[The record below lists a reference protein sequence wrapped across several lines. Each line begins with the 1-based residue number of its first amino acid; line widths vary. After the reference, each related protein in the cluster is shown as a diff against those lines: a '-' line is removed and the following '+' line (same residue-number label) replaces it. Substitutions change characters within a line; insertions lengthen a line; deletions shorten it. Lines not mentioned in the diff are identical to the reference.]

1 VKDDVC
7 MAAVTGYKG
16 TVLGSEGTE
25 AEVLEVPLQVHDV
38 VPETWGTEDHQRR
51 VWAGD
56 DDGDDDDD
64 VLLSNSSCVVI
75 VMSCSMEDALVS
87 VA

>member
-1 VKDDVC
+1 MDGVKDDVC

-38 VPETWGTEDHQRR
+38 VPETWGTQDHQRR

-56 DDGDDDDD
+56 DDD
-64 VLLSNSSCVVI
+64 VLLSNSFCVVI
-75 VMSCSMEDALVS
+75 VMSCSMEDAVVS

>member
-1 VKDDVC
+1 MDGVKDDVC

-38 VPETWGTEDHQRR
+38 VPET
-51 VWAGD
+51 
-56 DDGDDDDD
+56 
-64 VLLSNSSCVVI
+64 
-75 VMSCSMEDALVS
+75 
-87 VA
+87 